1 MAPKSGRAPLTLR
14 QQVVR
19 TILLEKLQAV
29 KGLRERSAHLRNRVA
44 YFTRWHRASPQVR
57 LEIIEAEGNE
67 WRNDDGEIVGT
78 EIDDYRNNQA
88 ALPRRVLDMLLEL
101 CASLHP
107 LNGLIGRGEDLLLA
121 KVQKVLAPAKKIW
134 EVANGY
140 PMSSQPGEGD
150 PIPTPGPFT
159 PKDEAGVVSACVK
172 ALTVIRR
179 KVDDDF
185 KRDRAEWIDLATS
198 FTFRA
203 SDRITEEMA
212 ESVIAMMGGP
222 KKYRMNICRSTG
234 AITFARVQPKGLG
247 PMEVAKWIA
256 AERANAIRSGDQRR
270 IEVIESMCTTDRP
283 QALLA
288 LLTAEGLKV
297 GPKTCSRITS
307 TRKKAAAKS
316 RR

>member
-19 TILLEKLQAV
+19 TILLEKLLTL
-29 KGLRERSAHLRNRVA
+29 KGLREKSAHLRDRVA

-78 EIDDYRNNQA
+78 EIDDYRSNPA
-88 ALPRRVLDMLLEL
+88 ALPRRVLGMLLVL
-101 CASLHP
+101 CGRLHP
-107 LNGLIGRGEDLLLA
+107 LDGLIRREEDSLLA
-121 KVQKVLAPAKKIW
+121 KVQKALAPAKKIF

-140 PMSSQPGEGD
+140 PMSSPPGEGD
-150 PIPTPGPFT
+150 PVPAPGPFT
-159 PKDEAGVVSACVK
+159 LKDEAAVVSACVK
-172 ALTVIRR
+172 ALTLIRR

-234 AITFARVQPKGLG
+234 AITFTKVQPKGLG
-247 PMEVAKWIA
+247 PIQVAKWIA
-256 AERANAIRSGDQRR
+256 AERASAISAGDRRR

-283 QALLA
+283 QALLE

-297 GPKTCSRITS
+297 GLKTCSRITS